1 MLDIGWGEIFVLAL
15 LGLLVL
21 GPRELP
27 GFLRQLGRFW
37 QRVRMQVFT
46 LRQNLS
52 LMDRPAE
59 MESWILGE
67 ADSATE
73 KMKRK
78 KKAPAA
84 RRKPNPHASPRQSR

>member
-27 GFLRQLGRFW
+27 RFLRQLGRFW
-37 QRVRMQVFT
+37 QRMRMQAFT

-52 LMDRPAE
+52 LMDRPAD

-67 ADSATE
+67 SDGAAD
-73 KMKRK
+73 RK
-78 KKAPAA
+78 KKTA
-84 RRKPNPHASPRQSR
+84 RRKPKPHASPRQSR